1 MLPSPRPTELVKL
14 SLLPEPAPTELVKF
28 SVLPVPRPTELHV
41 PRRLPEPEP
50 VELVESTLLPEPV
63 PEAVVRFSVLPPPLP
78 ATTGLVVWPPPAL
91 APEPAAAV
99 ERSHEL
105 SVLPDPTPMDVVE
118 VSVEPEPVPVSV
130 PEAVG
135 WRPPVAPVPQQAPR
149 YPPTPARQTK
159 PERAAPSGPR
169 RLLVG
174 FSAVVLGALSVVA
187 IRVLVRGDDDDD
199 IETAVP
205 TPSAVVQTSI
215 PAPDGAGSPSTV
227 ESGASATTV
236 AAPTV
241 SATAAPESPTT
252 VPTNTPTVPAVPVTT
267 NSTPAPGATQF
278 SGVGNDVIDLRG
290 NELSRTI
297 MVVTHNGVASF
308 ELTTLDQDL
317 NQLALVES
325 VVGTVSGTYPLGLD
339 EQATASYL
347 RVDADGEWAIE
358 IKPIEEARLWQ
369 VDSIAGTGPDVLRFE
384 GGASV
389 LEYTNAGSSNF
400 IVQYLRN
407 PGFDLLVNEIGPI
420 SGATTMQSG
429 PGVVI
434 VDAEGDWTLN
444 ASPA

>member
-1 MLPSPRPTELVKL
+1 
-14 SLLPEPAPTELVKF
+14 
-28 SVLPVPRPTELHV
+28 
-41 PRRLPEPEP
+41 
-50 VELVESTLLPEPV
+50 
-63 PEAVVRFSVLPPPLP
+63 
-78 ATTGLVVWPPPAL
+78 
-91 APEPAAAV
+91 
-99 ERSHEL
+99 
-105 SVLPDPTPMDVVE
+105 
-118 VSVEPEPVPVSV
+118 
-130 PEAVG
+130 
-135 WRPPVAPVPQQAPR
+135 
-149 YPPTPARQTK
+149 
-159 PERAAPSGPR
+159 
-169 RLLVG
+169 LLVG

-278 SGVGNDVIDLRG
+278 SGIGNDVIDLRG
-290 NELSRTI
+290 NDLSRTI

-339 EQATASYL
+339 EEATASYL

-389 LEYTNAGSSNF
+389 LEYANAGSSNF
-400 IVQYLRN
+400 IVQYLRS